1 MFETNNQYI
10 YVYIYNTSVS
20 SGCSVAFTAIWSHP
34 QHSREAASGLARYIR
49 RTCKAEA
56 SRSNPEPWSK
66 NRPWK
71 DKGDLSHLKKK
82 NIYMCM
88 HVYIFI
94 YIMRVFSGIF
104 AKIPINRLD
113 LILIFCILWT
123 SHDHHGCKHRDGA
136 INLQSVVGEATQML
150 YVWIGTSLDL
160 MMDLSH
166 GKIIYKMED
175 VLLILMF
182 SLW

>member
-1 MFETNNQYI
+1 MENKKCLKPTTSIYI
-10 YVYIYNTSVS
+10 CVYIYNTSVS
-20 SGCSVAFTAIWSHP
+20 SGCSVAFTVIWSHP
-34 QHSREAASGLARYIR
+34 QHSLEAASGLARYIR

-71 DKGDLSHLKKK
+71 DKGDLSHLKI
-82 NIYMCM
+82 NIY
-88 HVYIFI
+88 I
-94 YIMRVFSGIF
+94 YLLRVFSGIF

-136 INLQSVVGEATQML
+136 INLQSVVGETTQML
-150 YVWIGTSLDL
+150 YDWIGTSLD
-160 MMDLSH
+160 M
-166 GKIIYKMED
+166 
-175 VLLILMF
+175 
-182 SLW
+182 